1 VTADGPWY
9 DAVSPE
15 VRMKTYQITLPD
27 DVAAFVDRVLAEKK
41 WDDVDHLIMYALGS
55 VESELAADAD
65 VNIDELRKLV
75 RVGIDQA
82 DRGELVDG
90 EITMKRLREKLE
102 AARKQ
107 PT

>member
-1 VTADGPWY
+1 
-9 DAVSPE
+9 
-15 VRMKTYQITLPD
+15 MKTYQIALPD

-41 WDDVDHLIMYALGS
+41 WDDVDHLVMYALGY
-55 VESELAADAD
+55 VESELEADAD

-75 RVGIDQA
+75 QVGIDQA

-107 PT
+107 PS